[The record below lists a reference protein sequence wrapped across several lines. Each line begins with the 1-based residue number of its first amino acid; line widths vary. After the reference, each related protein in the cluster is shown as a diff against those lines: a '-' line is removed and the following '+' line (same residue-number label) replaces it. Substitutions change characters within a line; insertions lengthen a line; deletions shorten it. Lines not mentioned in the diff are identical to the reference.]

1 MFFLLLLCIHLFTC
15 SQKLI
20 EWRGEESHQNQVA
33 VDQEGPWCSALL
45 GDKPGTD
52 QPRGVTQVKVSD
64 DLRPGISSSLMMY
77 HRGTIEVSYNYWSLH
92 NQELTLQARNCLVS
106 RNLLWSWTVPLIL

>member
-1 MFFLLLLCIHLFTC
+1 MFFLLLLCVHLFTC

-20 EWRGEESHQNQVA
+20 EWTGEESHQNQVA

-52 QPRGVTQVKVSD
+52 QPLWVTQVKVSD
-64 DLRPGISSSLMMY
+64 DLRPGISSSLMMNPW
-77 HRGTIEVSYNYWSLH
+77 GTIDVFLRTIGHYIIRS
-92 NQELTLQARNCLVS
+92 
-106 RNLLWSWTVPLIL
+106 